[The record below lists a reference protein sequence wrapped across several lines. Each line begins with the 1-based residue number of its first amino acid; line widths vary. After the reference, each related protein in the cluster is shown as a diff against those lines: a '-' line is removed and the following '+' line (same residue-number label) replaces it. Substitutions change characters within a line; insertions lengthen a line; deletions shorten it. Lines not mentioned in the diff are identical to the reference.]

1 MSGLQINAGHRVDLI
16 CAELLLKKKSA
27 ALNMSGA
34 YPQDRRN
41 TPELILL
48 RNRHRSQTLSQSF
61 RLGMGNPAHA
71 DEPVGYFR

>member
-16 CAELLLKKKSA
+16 CAELLLKKSA
-27 ALNMSGA
+27 ALNKSGA
-34 YPQDRRN
+34 YLQDRRN